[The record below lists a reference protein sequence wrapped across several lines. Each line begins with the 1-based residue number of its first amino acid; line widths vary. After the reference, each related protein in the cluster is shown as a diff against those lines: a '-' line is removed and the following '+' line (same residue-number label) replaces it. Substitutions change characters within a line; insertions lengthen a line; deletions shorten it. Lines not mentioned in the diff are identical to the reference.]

1 MRELLLG
8 IGLGLGAGVA
18 PGALLGLVIT
28 ASLRGGFPAGLR
40 MACVPLL
47 SDLPVVVL
55 SIVLAGALPSA
66 LLRGLSVAGG
76 LYVVHLGYE
85 AFSSSRT
92 ATLPTPGEKVPA
104 QMGKGVLVNLL
115 NPHPWLFWIT
125 VGGPSVVA
133 AWETGLSAAAAFLA
147 GFYLLLVGSKVI
159 LAALVSAGR
168 HRLSPRA
175 YRLTLAASGL
185 LLAGAGVW
193 LIIQGVT
200 G

>member
-66 LLRGLSVAGG
+66 LLRGLSIAGG
-76 LYVVHLGYE
+76 LYVVYLGIE
-85 AFSSSRT
+85 AFLGART
-92 ATLPTPGEKVPA
+92 ATLPAPGEKVPS
-104 QMGKGVLVNLL
+104 QIGKGVLVNLL
-115 NPHPWLFWIT
+115 NPHPWLFWIA
-125 VGGPSVVA
+125 VGGPLVVA
-133 AWETGLSAAAAFLA
+133 AWETGPSAAAAFLI
-147 GFYLLLVGSKVI
+147 GFYLLLVGAKVI
-159 LAALVSAGR
+159 LAALIAAGR
-168 HRLSPRA
+168 HRLSPRG
-175 YRLTLAASGL
+175 YRLTLAASGV
-185 LLAGAGVW
+185 LLAGAGAW
-193 LIIQGVT
+193 LVVQGVV

>member
-55 SIVLAGALPSA
+55 SIVLAGALPSP

-76 LYVVHLGYE
+76 LYVVYLGAE
-85 AFSSSRT
+85 AFLAART
-92 ATLPTPGEKVPA
+92 ATPPTPGEKVPS
-104 QMGKGVLVNLL
+104 QVGRGVLVNLL

-125 VGGPSVVA
+125 VGGPLVVA
-133 AWETGLSAAAAFLA
+133 AWESGPGRAAAFMI
-147 GFYLLLVGSKVI
+147 GFYLLLVGAKVV

-175 YRLTLAASGL
+175 YRTTLAASGL
-185 LLAGAGVW
+185 LLAAAGVW
-193 LIIQGVT
+193 LVVQGVT

>member
-1 MRELLLG
+1 MRELMLG

-18 PGALLGLVIT
+18 PGALLGLVVT

-55 SIVLAGALPSA
+55 SIVLAGALPSG
-66 LLRGLSVAGG
+66 LLRGLSIAGG
-76 LYVVHLGYE
+76 LYVVYLGAE
-85 AFSSSRT
+85 AVVAART
-92 ATLPTPGEKVPA
+92 AVLPAPGERVPA
-104 QMGKGVLVNLL
+104 PIGKGVLVNLM

-125 VGGPSVVA
+125 VGGPLVVA
-133 AWETGLSAAAAFLA
+133 AWEKGAGPAAAFMI
-147 GFYLLLVGSKVI
+147 GFYLLLVGAKMV
-159 LAALVSAGR
+159 LAGLVAAGR
-168 HRLSPRA
+168 HRLGPRG
-175 YRLTLAASGL
+175 YRATLAASGL

-193 LIIQGVT
+193 LVVQGVA

>member
-1 MRELLLG
+1 MRELMLG

-55 SIVLAGALPSA
+55 SIVLAGALPSG
-66 LLRGLSVAGG
+66 LLRGLSIAGG
-76 LYVVHLGYE
+76 LYVVYLGAE
-85 AFSSSRT
+85 AVMAART
-92 ATLPTPGEKVPA
+92 AVVPAPGEKVPS
-104 QMGKGVLVNLL
+104 QVGKGVLVNLT

-125 VGGPSVVA
+125 VGGPLVVA
-133 AWETGLSAAAAFLA
+133 AWEKGVGPAAAFMI
-147 GFYLLLVGSKVI
+147 GFYLLLVGAKVV
-159 LAALVSAGR
+159 LAGLVAAGR
-168 HRLSPRA
+168 HRLGPRA
-175 YRLTLAASGL
+175 YRATLAASGL

-193 LIIQGVT
+193 LVVQGVT